1 MSIAPPIPAEALAGA
16 DTARG
21 RSISPRCKLQPPMPL
36 KRMRLMPTSGGAS
49 WAWQPTTT
57 IGRSRLRGSTGK
69 ALQRWTS
76 DSQERNAMRP
86 PSRSEDSSSRLQSF
100 LRRQSWGVGAVAAG
114 FLAVAVDT
122 CATKRVTAE
131 AAAAAARVTQRQTAS
146 RTRRAWRSRSRSQ
159 GPGAKRARAMRTRE
173 AAEAAT
179 VPIRPSRLGASQPRM
194 SGALIASPAQA
205 CPQGSTL

>member
-1 MSIAPPIPAEALAGA
+1 MGVAANDDDRAEPPPRIHREGAAEMDERLARAQRNAAAVAL
-16 DTARG
+16 R
-21 RSISPRCKLQPPMPL
+21 RQ
-36 KRMRLMPTSGGAS
+36 
-49 WAWQPTTT
+49 Q
-57 IGRSRLRGSTGK
+57 
-69 ALQRWTS
+69 Q
-76 DSQERNAMRP
+76 QERSHRRLHCSPKAHFRP
-86 PSRSEDSSSRLQSF
+86 LLRRLQSF

-122 CATKRVTAE
+122 GATKRVTAE